1 MDAPNVLE
9 NKPEKNNIKFDVTES
24 FEITFNKKR
33 FVLTISYNE
42 NLIFL
47 DIEEKDVII
56 KEEYNIYLS
65 LEQLG
70 KINKYFKQF
79 DTLKEVFDSLKFIIQ
94 NKSMTITK
102 EENTMKIKIIN
113 PGNGKEFFIN
123 IPLKKK
129 DLKAEIDSIIPYV
142 SSLNAKIQI
151 LENKVNDLEKKL
163 NEFYIYKSEIKNL
176 IKKEVKE

>member
-1 MDAPNVLE
+1 
-9 NKPEKNNIKFDVTES
+9 
-24 FEITFNKKR
+24 
-33 FVLTISYNE
+33 
-42 NLIFL
+42 
-47 DIEEKDVII
+47 
-56 KEEYNIYLS
+56 
-65 LEQLG
+65 
-70 KINKYFKQF
+70 
-79 DTLKEVFDSLKFIIQ
+79 
-94 NKSMTITK
+94 MTITK
-102 EENTMKIKIIN
+102 EESTMKIKIIN

-176 IKKEVKE
+176 IKKEVKEYLLKQSIKKVIF